1 MPWCKFFVPKIAAPG
16 IKPDDPTLNEHIMYA
31 KCIKGHVLKDA
42 EDWILCENLPS
53 PDAKCWQEGGE
64 TLFSLMYKKRNQSP
78 EQGNRDAQVSQEG
91 VATQSA
97 SS

>member
-1 MPWCKFFVPKIAAPG
+1 MPWCKFFVPKIASPG
-16 IKPDDPTLNEHIMYA
+16 IKPDDLTLNEHIMYA

-53 PDAKCWQEGGE
+53 PDSKCWQEGGD
-64 TLFSLMYKKRNQSP
+64 TLFSLMYKKRKELAAQAN
-78 EQGNRDAQVSQEG
+78 DAAQPHEES
-91 VATQSA
+91 VATQHA